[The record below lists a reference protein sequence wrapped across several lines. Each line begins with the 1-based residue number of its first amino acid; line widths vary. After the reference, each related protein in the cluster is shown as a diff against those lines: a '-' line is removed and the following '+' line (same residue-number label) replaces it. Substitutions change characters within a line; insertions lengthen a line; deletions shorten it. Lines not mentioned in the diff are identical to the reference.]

1 MDEAPDAMLELMT
14 RRIAERFD
22 PEKVILFGSRARGD
36 ARPDSD
42 YDLLVVFSACLDKR
56 QSAISLGKALSD
68 LLASKD
74 ILVATSAEIDS
85 DRPSAIVRSAL
96 RDGRTVYERTP
107 RMAGSR

>member
-1 MDEAPDAMLELMT
+1 MDEAPDAMLEEMT

-56 QSAISLGKALSD
+56 QSAVAVRKLLSD
-68 LLASKD
+68 VGVSKD
-74 ILVATSAEIDS
+74 ILVATSAEIGS
-85 DRPSAIVRSAL
+85 DQPGAVVRSAL
-96 RDGRTVYERTP
+96 NEGRTVYERTP